1 MGMSEAE
8 RHLRDFLRSL
18 ERFNQGVAQEMKNLE
33 KEHGAVKAI
42 WHDDFRREY
51 DRRHTH
57 LKEPVVR
64 YNGGRGKQFEK
75 VLHSK
80 IGQLGRYQRGN

>member
-1 MGMSEAE
+1 MSEAE

-51 DRRHTH
+51 ARRHPH
-57 LKEPVVR
+57 L
-64 YNGGRGKQFEK
+64 
-75 VLHSK
+75 
-80 IGQLGRYQRGN
+80 